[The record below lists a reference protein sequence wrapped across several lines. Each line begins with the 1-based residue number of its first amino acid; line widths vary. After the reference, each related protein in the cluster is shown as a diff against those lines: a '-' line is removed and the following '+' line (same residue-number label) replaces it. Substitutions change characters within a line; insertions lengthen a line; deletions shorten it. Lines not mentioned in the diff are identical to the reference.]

1 MADLMD
7 AVVSDLAGEQEFL
20 EGLVAGLDE
29 AGWATATPS
38 EGWNVADQISHLAY
52 FDHKA
57 AQSVTD
63 PEAFTAEVAAIMASD
78 DPWGLED
85 RIMARGRAMSGTE
98 LLGWWRESREG
109 LHSAMRGFEP
119 DRRVP
124 WYGPPMRAYSSA
136 QARLMENW
144 AHGQDVADALG
155 VEYPATDR
163 IYHVAELGIK
173 TFSWSFRN
181 RGLEVPD
188 RKVRVVLRGASGG
201 VWVWNPDCDA
211 NITGPLR
218 DFCLV
223 VTQRRHPSDTRLVIQ
238 GGPARRWMQ
247 IAQAY
252 AGPPGPGR
260 PPSED

>member
-1 MADLMD
+1 MTGMAGVL
-7 AVVSDLAGEQEFL
+7 SDLAGEQGAL
-20 EGLVAGLDE
+20 DSLVAGLDE
-29 AGWATATPS
+29 AGWATQTPS

-52 FDHKA
+52 FDEHA
-57 AQSVTD
+57 AWAVTD
-63 PEAFTAEVAAIMASD
+63 PEGFTAMVTELLSSP
-78 DPWGLED
+78 DPWDLED
-85 RIMARGRAMSGTE
+85 RIMARGRAMTGGE
-98 LLGWWRESREG
+98 LLDWWRSARAG
-109 LHSAMRGFEP
+109 LQEAMRGVDP

-124 WYGPPMRAYSSA
+124 WYGPPMKVYSSA

-155 VEYPATDR
+155 VDYPASDR

-188 RKVRVVLRGASGG
+188 EKVRVVLRGSSGR
-201 VWVWNPDCDA
+201 VWVWNEGCDA

-218 DFCLV
+218 DFCMV
-223 VTQRRHPSDTRLVIQ
+223 VTQRRHPADTRLVIQ
-238 GGPARRWMQ
+238 GGSAHRWMK

>member
-1 MADLMD
+1 MADMME
-7 AVVSDLAGEQEFL
+7 AVVSDLAAEQGAL
-20 EGLVAGLDE
+20 DGLVADLDE

-38 EGWNVADQISHLAY
+38 EGWNVTDQISHLAY
-52 FDHKA
+52 FDQKA

-63 PEAFTAEVAAIMASD
+63 PEGFTAEVAAIMASD

-85 RIMARGRAMSGTE
+85 EIMAAGRAMSGTE
-98 LLGWWRESREG
+98 LLGWWRESRES
-109 LHSAMRGFEP
+109 LYSAMRGFDP
-119 DRRVP
+119 QQRVP

-144 AHGQDVADALG
+144 AHGQDIADALG
-155 VEYPATDR
+155 VDYPATDR

-181 RGLEVPD
+181 RGLAVPD
-188 RKVRVVLRGASGG
+188 QKVRVVLRGSSGR
-201 VWVWNPDCDA
+201 VWVWNSGCDS

-223 VTQRRHPSDTRLVIQ
+223 VTQRRHAADTRLVIQ

-260 PPSED
+260 PPSGD